1 MQSLF
6 NYQKCSPKQMILIV
20 LSFLFPF
27 SLIAKEPNLS
37 LKELAS
43 PPPKIIRT
51 CCSFGSDVSM
61 TGIPFVKYNDITC
74 IKDLGP
80 HQYLGNKEEMN
91 GNIYTQRGGFIDMGH
106 VRDCADWT
114 AFLSCF
120 ILNEQKNSNDFQL
133 DLGREGGMKRL
144 SIHLPEDFSKKQV
157 YELAGKI
164 AYDLSLWHEIATW
177 FGVSYVPFVPERY
190 SSFSPE
196 DLYSNLLGIQLG
208 IQALNSDLDYETA
221 MTQLIE
227 NTLKDLKSV
236 ETLAA
241 TYSAM
246 DKVESIWWTRKKRLP
261 SKKILIKRY
270 FDSEAS
276 LLPWLI
282 PDEGMIY
289 EPYRL
294 DKLDH
299 YLSDLYEFQI
309 KLNYKFP
316 LREIANFQNDR
327 IITQHD
333 FSILQ
338 NFIIQKVNELEY
350 RVAIRTQR
358 KKERKDNKA
367 NKRTSY
373 NTILPI
379 DKKTNLRYRDQNKM

>member
-1 MQSLF
+1 MRLLLNFLSIQIKPITLTILGSL
-6 NYQKCSPKQMILIV
+6 LAVIV
-20 LSFLFPF
+20 L
-27 SLIAKEPNLS
+27 AKEPVLS
-37 LKELAS
+37 PKDLAS

-61 TGIPFVKYNDITC
+61 AGIPFVKYNDITC
-74 IKDLGP
+74 IEDIGP

-91 GNIYTQRGGFIDMGH
+91 GNIYTQRGGFIDLGH

-114 AFLSCF
+114 AFLSCY
-120 ILNEQKNSNDFQL
+120 ILKEQKEGHPIQL
-133 DLGREGGMKRL
+133 DLGREGGMKKL
-144 SIHLPEDFSKKQV
+144 SIELPEKFSKNQV

-208 IQALNSDLDYETA
+208 IQALKSDLEYEAA
-221 MTQLIE
+221 MTLLIE
-227 NTLKDLKSV
+227 KTLTDLQSV
-236 ETLAA
+236 ETLEA
-241 TYSAM
+241 TYAAM

-282 PDEGMIY
+282 PNVEGEYM
-289 EPYRL
+289 PYRL

-299 YLSDLYEFQI
+299 YLSDLYQLEI

-316 LREIANFQNDR
+316 LRAMANFPNDR
-327 IITQHD
+327 IISQHD
-333 FSILQ
+333 FGILQ
-338 NFIIQKVNELEY
+338 NYIIKEVTELEY
-350 RVAIRTQR
+350 RIAIRTQR
-358 KKERKDNKA
+358 KKERKENKV

-373 NTILPI
+373 NTILPM
-379 DKKTNLRYRDQNKM
+379 DKKTGFRYRDHKM

>member
-1 MQSLF
+1 MKSVF
-6 NYQKCSPKQMILIV
+6 NFLSIPIQRSALTILTMLLTIIV
-20 LSFLFPF
+20 A
-27 SLIAKEPNLS
+27 AKEPVLS
-37 LKELAS
+37 AKELAS

-74 IKDLGP
+74 IDDIGP

-91 GNIYTQRGGFIDMGH
+91 GNIYTQRGGFIDLGH

-114 AFLSCF
+114 AFLSCY
-120 ILNEQKNSNDFQL
+120 ILNEQKNNNPIQL
-133 DLGREGGMKRL
+133 DLGREGGLKKL
-144 SIHLPEDFSKKQV
+144 SINLPEKFSKSQV
-157 YELAGKI
+157 YELAGKV

-208 IQALNSDLDYETA
+208 IEALNSDLEYETA
-221 MTQLIE
+221 MTLLIE
-227 NTLKDLKSV
+227 KTLKDLKTV
-236 ETLAA
+236 ETLEA
-241 TYSAM
+241 TYAAM
-246 DKVESIWWTRKKRLP
+246 DQVESIWWTRKKRLP

-282 PDEGMIY
+282 PNLGDEYM
-289 EPYRL
+289 PYRL

-299 YLSDLYEFQI
+299 YLSDLYQLQI

-316 LREIANFQNDR
+316 LRAMADFPNDR
-327 IITQHD
+327 IITHHD
-333 FSILQ
+333 FGILQ
-338 NFIIQKVNELEY
+338 NHIIKEVNELEY
-350 RVAIRTQR
+350 KVAIRTQR
-358 KKERKDNKA
+358 KKERKNNKT

-379 DKKTNLRYRDQNKM
+379 DKKTNLRYRSQHKM

>member
-6 NYQKCSPKQMILIV
+6 NYQSCAPNQMILIV
-20 LSFLFPF
+20 LSFICPF
-27 SLIAKEPNLS
+27 TLIAKEPNLS
-37 LKELAS
+37 AKDLAS

-61 TGIPFVKYNDITC
+61 AGIPFVKYNDITC
-74 IKDLGP
+74 VKDLGP
-80 HQYLGNKEEMN
+80 HQYLGNKDEMN

-106 VRDCADWT
+106 LRDCADWT
-114 AFLSCF
+114 AYLSCY
-120 ILNEQKNSNDFQL
+120 ILNEQKNSNHFQL
-133 DLGREGGMKRL
+133 DLGREGGMKKL
-144 SIHLPEDFSKKQV
+144 SIDLPENFSKNQV

-177 FGVSYVPFVPERY
+177 FGVSYVPFFPERY

-221 MTQLIE
+221 MTKLIE
-227 NTLKDLKSV
+227 KTLSDLKSV
-236 ETLAA
+236 ETLEA
-241 TYSAM
+241 TFTAM

-282 PDEGMIY
+282 PDEEMIY
-289 EPYRL
+289 KPYRL
-294 DKLDH
+294 DKQDH
-299 YLSDLYEFQI
+299 YLSDLYELQI

-316 LREIANFQNDR
+316 LREISDFQDDR

-333 FSILQ
+333 FGILQ
-338 NFIIQKVNELEY
+338 NFIVQKVNELEY
-350 RVAIRTQR
+350 RVATRTQR
-358 KKERKDNKA
+358 KKERKN
-367 NKRTSY
+367 NRRTSY

-379 DKKTNLRYRDQNKM
+379 DKKSSFRYKDHNKMNP